1 MLLCRIQTGGPMV
14 TGGVGCV
21 RYRADAFCGAHRD
34 IGRCLWK
41 IFHSLINSK
50 SYLYKFQVIQ
60 AKYRFLTKV
69 TEQVPDLCIK
79 RR

>member
-1 MLLCRIQTGGPMV
+1 MI
-14 TGGVGCV
+14 TGGVGYV
-21 RYRADAFCGAHRD
+21 HDIAGAFCGAYRG
-34 IGRCLWK
+34 IGQCLLK
-41 IFHSLINSK
+41 IFHSYNNFKPHLRK
-50 SYLYKFQVIQ
+50 LQGFQ